1 MRTVEIVQRSALVLI
16 QNVQKLHGGIDDC
29 NGTCV
34 YHIFGFAV
42 TPGNTDGGNAMLC
55 GPQDIKFGVANHDG
69 IIFLDLIQQVLDH
82 FALGI
87 PTGIQSGTANQVE
100 VGR

>member
-42 TPGNTDGGNAMLC
+42 SLGDTDGGNAMLC
-55 GPQDIKFGVANHDG
+55 GPKDIKDSITYHDS
-69 IIFLDLIQQVLDH
+69 IIFLDLIQ
-82 FALGI
+82 
-87 PTGIQSGTANQVE
+87 
-100 VGR
+100 